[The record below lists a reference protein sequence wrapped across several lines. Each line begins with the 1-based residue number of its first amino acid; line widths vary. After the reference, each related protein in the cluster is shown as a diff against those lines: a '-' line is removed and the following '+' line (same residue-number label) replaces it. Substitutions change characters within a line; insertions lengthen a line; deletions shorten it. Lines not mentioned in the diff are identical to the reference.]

1 MIVSEILAFSRGLL
15 DDDKIPYLWSQ
26 EFLLACYNQSVN
38 DVFRYVKH
46 LTDHTTASVCHIDVL
61 SGLALHSISQK
72 IIEIKSAVLTDILS
86 GNKTIL
92 EKKSEAWL
100 DFNLASTWRDAEGT
114 PRYYIPE
121 AEPYKIQVQPY
132 YEDIYVVTGASNI
145 SFVAATKTISK
156 PSGGLSI
163 YEEDDIL
170 NVSGTVS
177 NEGNLTIATVSN
189 TAITVNETPVNETL
203 VSAVLRKVM
212 GTINL
217 SVARFPLTSVLISD
231 LTVSPPLD
239 EDFHMDLC
247 DGILSYAYQK
257 NDTETYNPKKAME
270 HKILFRQNMG
280 KISAAYLKKTHT
292 TRTIGP
298 MPGAL

>member
-26 EFLLACYNQSVN
+26 EFLLACYNKSVN

-46 LTDHTTASVCHIDVL
+46 LTDHTTASICNIDVL

-72 IIEIKSAVLTDILS
+72 IIEIKSAVLTDTLS
-86 GNKTIL
+86 GNKTLL

-114 PRYYIPE
+114 PKYYIPE
-121 AEPYKIQVQPY
+121 AEPYKIQVQPF
-132 YEDIYVVTGASNI
+132 YEDTYAVTGSSNI
-145 SFVAATKTISK
+145 SFTLATHKISK
-156 PSGGLSI
+156 ASGLSI
-163 YEEDDIL
+163 YEISDQM

-177 NEGNLTIATVSN
+177 NNGIKTITLATDTELTVSEDL
-189 TAITVNETPVNETL
+189 VNEAST
-203 VSAVLRKVM
+203 SAVLRKVM

-217 SVARFPLTSVLISD
+217 TVVRFPLTTVLISD

-270 HKILFRQNMG
+270 HKMLFRQHMG

-298 MPGAL
+298 IPGAI